1 MTFKYCSFIIPNE
14 TLSKNSF
21 MKNIVNPIYA
31 EIGKRIF
38 EARNGK
44 MTQEQLADKIS
55 LKRTSI
61 TNIEKGKQQL
71 LVHTLI
77 DIAQKLE
84 VEVNSLIPKAS
95 EKESIQVKND
105 KIQIKTDKYPKKSMN
120 WVNSALSK
128 IEQQK

>member
-1 MTFKYCSFIIPNE
+1 
-14 TLSKNSF
+14 